1 MSETDACKEANLQR
15 CQTAN
20 QLMTNTGQELVII
33 IIILIASIIIIII
46 IMIII
51 MLSNWPRAGHQDKRI
66 SEGFA

>member
-1 MSETDACKEANLQR
+1 
-15 CQTAN
+15 
-20 QLMTNTGQELVII
+20 MTNTGQELVII

>member
-1 MSETDACKEANLQR
+1 
-15 CQTAN
+15 
-20 QLMTNTGQELVII
+20 MTNTGQELVII

-46 IMIII
+46 III